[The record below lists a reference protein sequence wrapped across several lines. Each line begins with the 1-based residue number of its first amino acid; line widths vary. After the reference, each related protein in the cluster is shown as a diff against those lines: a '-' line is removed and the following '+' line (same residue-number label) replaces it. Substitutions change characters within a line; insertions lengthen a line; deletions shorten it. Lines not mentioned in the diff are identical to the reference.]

1 MRIRLIVIFVA
12 AVLPALAP
20 VFAQNSYPNAEIF
33 GGFSYLPANG
43 MDFPRKNS
51 FGFQASVTGNIT
63 RSFGIVGDF
72 GGQYRKVSDL
82 GPGYPGMT
90 ANTSVFEYLAGPRF
104 AARGERVTA
113 FVHAL
118 VGGAAGR
125 SSLAGFSDRQFAFG
139 GGGGLDVNLNRH
151 IAIRAIQID
160 YIGSFVDIV
169 EHNARLGFG
178 IVIKLGGSQLEK

>member
-1 MRIRLIVIFVA
+1 MRIGLGVLFLA
-12 AVLPALAP
+12 AFLPAVAP
-20 VFAQNSYPNAEIF
+20 LFAQDDYPKAEIF

-72 GGQYRKVSDL
+72 GGQYRKASNL
-82 GPGYPGMT
+82 GPGYPGVT
-90 ANTSVFEYLAGPRF
+90 ANTSVYEYLAGPRF
-104 AARGERVTA
+104 AARAERVTV

-125 SSLAGFSDRQFAFG
+125 TSLSGFSDSQFAFG
-139 GGGGLDVNLNRH
+139 GGGGVDINLNRY

-178 IVIKLGGSQLEK
+178 IVIKLGGS